1 MDSNHPKKSLVIQSD
16 AARPGLRERKKNKTR
31 KIIQREALR
40 LFRLQGYE
48 ATTISQIAEAAE
60 ISESTFFR
68 YFPTKED
75 IVRWDEFDP
84 LILESF
90 RAQPARLATIAALR
104 DAFRDVLKRLSV
116 EERAELNERIAL
128 ALAIPH
134 ALGDEQLKMPSR
146 MLVEAIAQ
154 RAQRSADEYVVQ
166 VCAGAILGAGI
177 AAVFAAAENPAAD
190 IINLLD
196 EALAHLEAGF
206 SI

>member
-1 MDSNHPKKSLVIQSD
+1 MELDHQKSSSVRSNAS
-16 AARPGLRERKKNKTR
+16 RPGLRERKKNKTR

-90 RAQPARLATIAALR
+90 RAQPAGLTTIAALR
-104 DAFRDVLKRLSV
+104 GAFHEVLNRLSRD
-116 EERAELNERIAL
+116 ERAELNERIAL

-134 ALGDEQLKMPSR
+134 ALGAEQLKGPTR
-146 MLVEAIAQ
+146 LLVEAIAQ
-154 RAQRSADEYVVQ
+154 RAQRSSDEYVVQ

-177 AAVFAAAENPAAD
+177 AAVFTAAENPAVD
-190 IINLLD
+190 IVNLLD
-196 EALAHLEAGF
+196 EALAHLETGF